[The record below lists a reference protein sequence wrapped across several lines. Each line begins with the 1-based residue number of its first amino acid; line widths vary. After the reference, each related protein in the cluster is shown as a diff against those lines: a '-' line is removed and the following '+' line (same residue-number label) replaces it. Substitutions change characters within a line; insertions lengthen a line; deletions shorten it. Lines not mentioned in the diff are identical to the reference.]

1 MFMHLAG
8 FRQFRLPALSLNP
21 KASKISQHAV
31 SCLAILVDSQM
42 LMAMSQDKAHM
53 DQLPHHGLPSF
64 IALNSNIFKIAEKAA
79 TVVVA
84 PPRSSFEPAS

>member
-1 MFMHLAG
+1 MHLAG

-64 IALNSNIFKIAEKAA
+64 IALNANIFKIAEKAA
-79 TVVVA
+79 TLVVA
-84 PPRSSFEPAS
+84 PPRSSLEPAS